1 MQLYALSQNEVRD
14 NSDRMFI
21 QEEFANIQHLTDKQF
36 TYDACCDDF
45 EINSH
50 CAAYSS
56 LSNSFLHCNVANQHV
71 WLHAPFAK
79 LEQFI

>member
-21 QEEFANIQHLTDKQF
+21 QEDFANIQHLTDKEF
-36 TYDACCDDF
+36 TYDACYDDSQT
-45 EINSH
+45 NLH

-56 LSNSFLHCNVANQHV
+56 TGNSFLASRTAEVMV
-71 WLHAPFAK
+71 L
-79 LEQFI
+79 